1 MTTAIID
8 REVFFGNPEIVAAKL
23 SPDGSKIGF
32 IKPYENVRNIWVKD
46 VDAPFESAIPI
57 TNDKRPI
64 SAYFWSR
71 DGKFILYAQD
81 KNGDEN
87 YNIYRV
93 NMETLQ
99 DGEIPTSANL
109 TPYKEITATIYR
121 RSKLDPDVLFI
132 GLNDRDKS
140 WHDLYQ
146 LSISTG
152 ERNLIYQNEDFIDN
166 FLFDLKDQLRIVSR
180 PNAIGGRDILAF
192 HKDKLDL
199 IFSSGIEET
208 IAPLRFHPK
217 GNQLYCITNQGDRDK
232 TELIL
237 FDLISREEKI
247 IHADPLNEADLG
259 HVDFADETEKLLYTI
274 YESDR
279 PRYYFFDKKT
289 KRDFQYIQNQLVG
302 KVISITSSTIKEDI
316 WLICAYD
323 EKDPGGTFLFDRK
336 QKKLEFLYHPRPTL
350 PIDILAP
357 VRSIRYNSFDGLE
370 IQAFLTEPTYE
381 TTSKAA
387 VVLVHGGPW
396 ARDSYG
402 YHPYAQFLA
411 NRGYSVLQP
420 NFRSSTGFGKKFL
433 NAGNLEWGKK
443 MQDDITAATGYL
455 VNHNLATSDKIGI
468 MGGSYG
474 GYATLAALTFTP
486 DVFAA
491 GVDIVGPSSLLTLLD
506 AIPPYWEAA
515 RKMLYLR
522 VGDPDTKE
530 GKQMLIER
538 SPLFH
543 ADQIKAP
550 LMVIQGANDPR
561 VKQVEADQIVAALRE
576 RGYPVEYLMAAD
588 EGHGFRDPMNNM
600 AMIAAIERFF
610 ATYLGGRYQEEVPTD
625 IQERLDEI
633 SIDIHSVVS

>member
-1 MTTAIID
+1 MTTALID

-23 SPDGSKIGF
+23 SPDGSRIGF
-32 IKPYENVRNIWVKD
+32 IKPYKNVRNIWVKE
-46 VDAPFESAIPI
+46 VDAPFEAAVPI
-57 TNDKRPI
+57 TNDERPI

-93 NMETLQ
+93 NMETLKQ
-99 DGEIPTSANL
+99 GEIPVSVNL
-109 TPYKEITATIYR
+109 TPYEEITASIYK
-121 RSKLDPDVLFI
+121 RSKLDSDVLFI
-132 GLNDRDKS
+132 GLNNRDKS

-152 ERNLIYQNEDFIDN
+152 KHKLIYQNEDFIDN

-180 PNAIGGRDILAF
+180 PNANGGRDILTYQ
-192 HKDKLDL
+192 KDKLDL
-199 IFSSGIEET
+199 IFSSGIEDT
-208 IAPLRFHPK
+208 ISPLRFHPD
-217 GNQLYCITNQGDRDK
+217 GNQLYFITNQGDRDK

-237 FDLISREEKI
+237 FDLTSREEKQ
-247 IHADPLNEADLG
+247 IHADPLNEADIG
-259 HVDFADETEKLLYTI
+259 NVDFADETEKLLYTI
-274 YESDR
+274 YETDR

-289 KRDFQYIQNQLVG
+289 KKDFQYIQNQLIG
-302 KVISITSSTIKEDI
+302 KVVSVTSSTIKEDV
-316 WLICAYD
+316 WLIQAYD
-323 EKDPGGTFLFDRK
+323 DKDPGGTYLFDRK
-336 QKKLEFLYHPRPTL
+336 QKSLEFLYHPRPNL

-357 VRSIRYNSFDGLE
+357 VQSIRYNSIDGLE

-396 ARDSYG
+396 ARDTYG

-411 NRGYSVLQP
+411 NRGYTVLQP
-420 NFRSSTGFGKKFL
+420 NFRSSTGFGKQFL

-455 VNHNLATSDKIGI
+455 VNHNLATSDKIGV

-474 GYATLAALTFTP
+474 GYATLAALAFTP
-486 DVFAA
+486 EVFAA

-515 RKMLYLR
+515 RKMLYMR
-522 VGDPDTKE
+522 VGDPETKK
-530 GKQMLIER
+530 GKRMLIER

-543 ADQIKAP
+543 ADKIKAP

-561 VKQVEADQIVAALRE
+561 VKQVEADQIVTALRD

-588 EGHGFRDPMNNM
+588 EGHGFRDPINNM

-610 ATYLGGRYQEEVPTD
+610 ATYLGGRYQEEVPSH
-625 IQERLDEI
+625 IQERLDDI
-633 SIDIHSVVS
+633 TVDIHSVSS